1 MAVEIQK
8 RDADEEMKVS
18 QMKTECKFNVPT
30 AEGGANP
37 LPRGLSGPH
46 LHRDPSSFHALRGN
60 PPRPAPTPPAAS
72 LYFIY
77 RVCPAL
83 LCATTLEWR
92 ANSRRVSI
100 VCKYMF
106 FHSVTMQPIRFLWEG
121 KGGSYS
127 QGSVL
132 VQTKQDYYC
141 EGLFSAPKRATGHS
155 FPLHL
160 SVLGSV

>member
-37 LPRGLSGPH
+37 LPGGLSGPH

-60 PPRPAPTPPAAS
+60 PPRPAPTPPTAS

-83 LCATTLEWR
+83 LCATTLECR

-100 VCKYMF
+100 VCQVYDF
-106 FHSVTMQPIRFLWEG
+106 SFSHNTTNQVPLRGEGEELQPG
-121 KGGSYS
+121 
-127 QGSVL
+127 
-132 VQTKQDYYC
+132 
-141 EGLFSAPKRATGHS
+141 FSSRANKAR
-155 FPLHL
+155 LL
-160 SVLGSV
+160 L